1 MKMIYVWYIYIY
13 IYIYVYT
20 HHETRKKGESV
31 FLEAANGSDS
41 EQQK

>member
-1 MKMIYVWYIYIY
+1 MYDLY

-20 HHETRKKGESV
+20 HHETWKKGESV
-31 FLEAANGSDS
+31 FLEAAICDS

>member
-1 MKMIYVWYIYIY
+1 MKMIYVWYIYT
-13 IYIYVYT
+13 YIYVYT